1 MYKIHLH
8 TPYWFSIIEVLIGMF
23 VFSLGLVSIFALLM
37 SSLNVNAYNKHA
49 IIASNIARGNIEM
62 IKNIRDT
69 NYENLRPWNS
79 YDVSNLSIRFE
90 NLKYYKISEN
100 DSGDIQLEELWNA
113 IPEGE
118 SELANMGDMD
128 SDWYRLC
135 LNDMKYNY
143 CSSSAS
149 SDKKTPYY
157 SYVYFEEEENWVMKL
172 TAKVIWFA
180 RWYHDYEISTLITD
194 WQRL

>member
-1 MYKIHLH
+1 
-8 TPYWFSIIEVLIGMF
+8 MF

-100 DSGDIQLEELWNA
+100 DSGDIQLEEL
-113 IPEGE
+113 
-118 SELANMGDMD
+118 
-128 SDWYRLC
+128 
-135 LNDMKYNY
+135 
-143 CSSSAS
+143 
-149 SDKKTPYY
+149 
-157 SYVYFEEEENWVMKL
+157 
-172 TAKVIWFA
+172 
-180 RWYHDYEISTLITD
+180 
-194 WQRL
+194 